1 MTTFLPSLPRSPRAS
16 IVNSESIQFMAAIRR
31 FFRRGCQCISV
42 LVSCPIK
49 NVAELMQY
57 ATGLA
62 HRIAFAPE
70 GLTHHIYGTS
80 EVPTTDLRGEYR
92 AAVPR
97 NRSRRSASLAARI
110 SWKDGFNRR
119 PPGVWTHRGGSL
131 AASRHCAVAVS
142 WLLQAAD
149 RSRAVREPGFA
160 SMLAAR

>member
-49 NVAELMQY
+49 KRSGANAIR
-57 ATGLA
+57 
-62 HRIAFAPE
+62 HRSRSPNTFAPE